1 MTDDKYGAFVLFT
14 ELFLNTSQESLNNG
28 NAISTLEK
36 IARINNFNDI
46 DRIENP
52 LIQYYQSQFNFEVKP
67 NFNDLVTFMTHKQ
80 DIKKG
85 QDEKKDA

>member
-1 MTDDKYGAFVLFT
+1 MSGKQARSL
-14 ELFLNTSQESLNNG
+14 ESEIL
-28 NAISTLEK
+28 SL
-36 IARINNFNDI
+36 FNDI

-52 LIQYYQSQFNFEVKP
+52 LVQYYQSQFNFEVKP